1 MIESANLLNFVHIVL
16 PLLLLCTALV
26 IVMTRNL
33 LAAAILLGIFSLLMA
48 SLYLTFDAPD
58 VAITEA
64 AVGAGV
70 GTVLLLCALIFVGT
84 EDKGASYNLLLP
96 LVVIIVTGSALLY
109 ATVDMPSFGDPN
121 SPAYS
126 SELTQHYI
134 TQSAKEIGI
143 PNVVTS
149 VLASYR
155 GFDTLGETAVV
166 FMAAIGVLLLL
177 GGNLKEDEDEQNV
190 NEQKEDKS

>member
-1 MIESANLLNFVHIVL
+1 MIDPADLLNFAHIAL
-16 PLLLLCTALV
+16 PFLLLSTALV

-48 SLYLTFDAPD
+48 ALYLTLDAPD

-70 GTVLLLCALIFVGT
+70 GTVLVLCTLIFVGT
-84 EDKGASYNLLLP
+84 EDKGASYNLLIP
-96 LVVIIVTGSALLY
+96 LVVIIITGSALLY

-121 SPAYS
+121 SPAQS

-134 TQSAKEIGI
+134 TKSAEEIGI
-143 PNVVTS
+143 PNIVTS

-155 GFDTLGETAVV
+155 GFDTLGEAAVV
-166 FMAAIGVLLLL
+166 FMAAVGVLLLL
-177 GGNLKEDEDEQNV
+177 GGNLKEDEEAQNV
-190 NEQKEDKS
+190 NEQKKDKS